1 MSREMKDSGI
11 GGIGQIPENWEICP
25 MKTYFSFGKGLSIT
39 KSDLTDNGVSVLSYG
54 QIHSRN
60 NPKVSTPNFL
70 LKKLPMEKA
79 QKQSLTSVGD
89 FIFADTSED
98 RNGCGNCNYI
108 DKDGIYAG
116 YHTIIARVNN
126 CPHTKYFGYL
136 FMTDAWR
143 FQIRRELT
151 EVKLYSVSQ
160 KVLKRANIVIPPET
174 ERISIVHFLDRK
186 CTAIDT
192 AIEKTKKSI
201 EKLEEYKKA
210 VITKAVTKGIN
221 PNAKMKDAHFLW
233 LTAIPE
239 NWGIYKLNHILDY
252 NHPYPL
258 GDGDHGSIKADS
270 YVSSGIPF
278 IRVQNLGYAEPINI
292 ENVVYI
298 TEAQNQKIQNSTLA
312 PNDILFAKTGATIGK
327 TAIMPQTISRANT
340 TSHIGKITVDTRY
353 YVPKYIFY
361 ALSSEI
367 GNHQLWSIA
376 NKKAT
381 RPEVGLDEVKY
392 IKLCIPL
399 SVTEQKQIADF
410 LDEKLN
416 QINNAISN
424 HANLIRKLEEYKK
437 SLIYY
442 AVTGK
447 IDCRNEVI

>member
-1 MSREMKDSGI
+1 MNREMKDSGVEWI
-11 GGIGQIPENWEICP
+11 GEIPEDWNVCKIDSL
-25 MKTYFSFGKGLSIT
+25 YFPRST
-39 KSDLTDNGVSVLSYG
+39 
-54 QIHSRN
+54 
-60 NPKVSTPNFL
+60 KVSDKDYPPLSVTMKGIVPQLATTAKTDDHDNRKL
-70 LKKLPMEKA
+70 VKK
-79 QKQSLTSVGD
+79 GD
-89 FIFADTSED
+89 FAINSRSDRRGSCGISE
-98 RNGCGNCNYI
+98 Y
-108 DKDGIYAG
+108 DG
-116 YHTIIARVNN
+116 
-126 CPHTKYFGYL
+126 
-136 FMTDAWR
+136 
-143 FQIRRELT
+143 
-151 EVKLYSVSQ
+151 SVSLINT
-160 KVLKRANIVIPPET
+160 VLQPRHGMNNEYYNWLFHSDMFSSEFYRLGHGIVDDLRTTSWQEMKKMVIPAPSST
-174 ERISIVHFLDRK
+174 EQQQIVHFLDRK
-186 CTAIDT
+186 CTAIDN
-192 AIEKTKKSI
+192 AIEKMKKSI

-210 VITKAVTKGIN
+210 VITKAVTKGID

-239 NWGIYKLNHILDY
+239 KWGIYKLNHILDY

-399 SVTEQKQIADF
+399 SVTEQKQIANF
-410 LDEKLN
+410 LDEKLD

-424 HANLIRKLEEYKK
+424 HATLIRKLEEYKK

>member
-1 MSREMKDSGI
+1 MIREMKDSGI

-39 KSDLTDNGVSVLSYG
+39 KSDLRDNGVSVLSYG

-221 PNAKMKDAHFLW
+221 PNAKMKDSGVEWIGEIPEGWKVTKTKYLFRILKRIAGREGFDVISITQKGLKIKDITSNEGQVAENYSNYQFVFPGDFAMNHMDLLTGWVDLSALTGVTSPDYRVFHKINESVNDDYYKYVFQSLYFNKVYYG
-233 LTAIPE
+233 LAQGVAEVGRKRLQAPAFKELKLPCPPADEPAKIAAYIKNKCMAIDALIKKKQTAI
-239 NWGIYKLNHILDY
+239 
-252 NHPYPL
+252 
-258 GDGDHGSIKADS
+258 
-270 YVSSGIPF
+270 
-278 IRVQNLGYAEPINI
+278 
-292 ENVVYI
+292 
-298 TEAQNQKIQNSTLA
+298 
-312 PNDILFAKTGATIGK
+312 
-327 TAIMPQTISRANT
+327 
-340 TSHIGKITVDTRY
+340 
-353 YVPKYIFY
+353 
-361 ALSSEI
+361 
-367 GNHQLWSIA
+367 
-376 NKKAT
+376 NKW
-381 RPEVGLDEVKY
+381 
-392 IKLCIPL
+392 
-399 SVTEQKQIADF
+399 
-410 LDEKLN
+410 
-416 QINNAISN
+416 
-424 HANLIRKLEEYKK
+424 EEYKK

-447 IDCRNEVI
+447 IDCRNEVIE